1 MSIDGANFEIWIG
14 ENIAMT
20 LLCTDNSNVP
30 QNLTGYTAQG
40 VVKASTR
47 DSTEI
52 LDLAPTIP
60 TPANGAVV
68 INVSTQGLSPG
79 VFGYDVQ
86 ISNGSDVPIVI
97 GYGTIKLRR
106 KNTPNL

>member
-20 LLCTDNSNVP
+20 LLCTDDNGDA
-30 QNLTGYTAQG
+30 QDLTGYTAQG
-40 VVKASTR
+40 VVKESTR
-47 DSTEI
+47 DETAI

-60 TPANGAVV
+60 TPANGTVV
-68 INVSTQGLSPG
+68 IDVSTDGLDPG

-97 GYGTIKLRR
+97 GYGTVKLRR

>member
-20 LLCTDNSNVP
+20 LLCTDDENVA

-40 VVKASTR
+40 VLKASTR
-47 DSTEI
+47 DSTVV
-52 LDLAPTIP
+52 LNLSPTIP
-60 TPANGAVV
+60 TPANGTVV
-68 INVSTQGLSPG
+68 INVSTEGLSPG

-86 ISNGSDVPIVI
+86 LSNNSDVPIVI
-97 GYGTIKLRR
+97 AYGTIKLRR